1 MLLTFF
7 VEHAHLWVM
16 LAIALFVFAE
26 RLESPAPLAWRWRG
40 ADKALRI
47 AAAQTRMR
55 LLRGDA

>member
-7 VEHAHLWVM
+7 VEHAYLWAM
-16 LAIALFVFAE
+16 LAISLFVFAE